1 MAEFSVEYINPF
13 LMAATSVIKDIC
25 QVDMKIGRPYVKTTE
40 FASDSVIIM
49 IGVTGEVRGF
59 NVISGSACTPCSLQ
73 DDDGDAGYGT
83 RRYVCQCD

>member
-49 IGVTGEVRGF
+49 IGVTGEVRGQVLMSF
-59 NVISGSACTPCSLQ
+59 P
-73 DDDGDAGYGT
+73 DDDGNAGYGT